1 MSCVLFLLS
10 SLYQICHDYNNG
22 HGKFGRC
29 LDGYGCKRLHICERY
44 LIQDCRCNKNHD
56 FSSFQPLKA
65 LQDVPEDLIHCLKS
79 IYANLQALRYHDN
92 KGHRSNR
99 HLRGNG
105 ENRGHRG
112 KWDQRQQMERTSSA
126 SDILSATDLHSNEET
141 NEGTSASASAGRT
154 DAANSPNQKQRRAPN
169 KISMAARGRGGN
181 HSGQGNRGYKGIQER
196 AHSVNDLRAAFNV
209 LELMDFSH

>member
-1 MSCVLFLLS
+1 MSCVLFLLF

-22 HGKFGRC
+22 HGNFGRC
-29 LDGYGCKRLHICERY
+29 LDGYGCNRLHICERY

-56 FSSFQPLKA
+56 FSSWQPLNV
-65 LQDVPEDLIHCLKS
+65 LQDVPEDLIHSLKS

-112 KWDQRQQMERTSSA
+112 KRDLRIQLEQTSSA
-126 SDILSATDLHSNEET
+126 SDILSATELHSDEET
-141 NEGTSASASAGRT
+141 NEGTSASAAACRT
-154 DAANSPNQKQRRAPN
+154 DAANSWNQKQRWAPN

-181 HSGQGNRGYKGIQER
+181 HRSRGNRGYKGIQER
-196 AHSVNDLRAAFNV
+196 AHSVNDLRTAFSV
-209 LELMDFSH
+209 LDLMDYSH